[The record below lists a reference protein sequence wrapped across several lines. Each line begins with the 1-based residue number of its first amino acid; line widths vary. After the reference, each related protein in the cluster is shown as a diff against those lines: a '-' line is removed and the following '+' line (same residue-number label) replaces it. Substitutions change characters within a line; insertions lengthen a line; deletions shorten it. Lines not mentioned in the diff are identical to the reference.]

1 MALRPILET
10 SDFVKLR
17 KSNAY
22 YVDKTAFIE
31 QWLLSSH
38 EALLL
43 PRPRRFGKTLNMTTL
58 KTFLECSPIDRAPLF
73 HGLQVWDSENAR
85 QHFQRYPVIYL
96 SFKDVKC
103 DTWPDTYREIR
114 KLFSNEVKR
123 HRVLL
128 DNPALEEDDAESL
141 RLIMRQ
147 HDDQELYEGMLRD
160 LSTLLTAHYG
170 EQTVIIIDEY
180 DIPIQAA

>member
-1 MALRPILET
+1 M
-10 SDFVKLR
+10 S
-17 KSNAY
+17 
-22 YVDKTAFIE
+22 
-31 QWLLSSH
+31 
-38 EALLL
+38 
-43 PRPRRFGKTLNMTTL
+43 TLQ
-58 KTFLECSPIDRAPLF
+58 TFLERSPIDRSPLF
-73 HGLQVWDSENAR
+73 EGLQVWDSESAR
-85 QHFQRYPVIYL
+85 KHFQRYPVIYL
-96 SFKDVKC
+96 TFKDVKRSS
-103 DTWPDTYREIR
+103 WPATFRAIR